1 MTNCGSEVPA
11 FCHPRMVVK
20 QIHSKEKSEGDGA
33 IMRRSIIGG
42 PELKN
47 LDPFLLLDYGSVSPP
62 AGFPDHPHRGFE
74 TVTYMLQAF
83 KHFHAF
89 LGSQCYIKTDVIFL
103 HREHS
108 PTRTLQAIKWMTVG
122 RGIVHSEMPATRGT
136 NEVLQLWVNLS
147 AANKMIEPSYQELQE
162 KDVVK
167 VEKDGLR
174 VSVIAGDCLG
184 IKSPIYTR
192 TPTMYLDVIM
202 QPGAVFHQP
211 IPEGWNAFAYILEG
225 TPTFGTV
232 ITPAIS
238 AHHTVQLGPGD
249 GISMWNKSDSV
260 SRFVLIGGQPLN
272 EPVVQHGP
280 FVMNTWEEIKQAI
293 YDFQHAQNGFEK
305 AASWRSDPVTYA

>member
-74 TVTYMLQAF
+74 TVTYMLQGAF
-83 KHFHAF
+83 ADQDFAGHKGTIRA
-89 LGSQCYIKTDVIFL
+89 GD
-103 HREHS
+103 
-108 PTRTLQAIKWMTVG
+108 LQWMTVG